1 MRRLAALAALALWAT
16 PLRAAAPPPEDP
28 QATVVADLVVRAKV
42 GGPAWWKVTSG
53 GASVWVLGVPAAL
66 PKGLKWDQSALAR
79 RLAASRRLILPPT
92 ASFGILDVFGAF
104 SLGGKLRTR
113 APFEASLPPDLA
125 QRFRADASA
134 LSQSP
139 SHYDRWKPAVAGLV
153 MVADFR
159 RRSGLDMG
167 QPLAAVRGAA
177 ARAGVRAQPAASYPA
192 IPMARSLAAELSEPV
207 NIACLADGLQEIE
220 AGAGRVR
227 AAAAAWAAGDVA
239 GALAAERGYER
250 CLAALPDGAALVRR
264 TMADETG
271 AIAAALRTPG
281 TTVAV
286 VELRA
291 LLAQGGVLDAL
302 RARGYAVRTPGE
314 E

>member
-1 MRRLAALAALALWAT
+1 MT
-16 PLRAAAPPPEDP
+16 PSQP
-28 QATVVADLVVRAKV
+28 
-42 GGPAWWKVTSG
+42 
-53 GASVWVLGVPAAL
+53 
-66 PKGLKWDQSALAR
+66 
-79 RLAASRRLILPPT
+79 
-92 ASFGILDVFGAF
+92 
-104 SLGGKLRTR
+104 
-113 APFEASLPPDLA
+113 
-125 QRFRADASA
+125 
-134 LSQSP
+134 SQSP
-139 SHYDRWKPAVAGLV
+139 
-153 MVADFR
+153 
-159 RRSGLDMG
+159 
-167 QPLAAVRGAA
+167 
-177 ARAGVRAQPAASYPA
+177 
-192 IPMARSLAAELSEPV
+192 PMARSLAAELSQPV
-207 NIACLADGLQEIE
+207 NLACLADGLQEIE